1 MSLKGDDILKIGEFA
16 EKAGVT
22 VKTLLHYDKIG
33 LLNPPQKTDSGYRV
47 YCDEDFQILQQIV
60 TLKFVG
66 FSLNEIGDIL
76 NNTKGDIESIIN
88 FQKTALE
95 EKKKHLEAVITV
107 FEKAQNQIKEKGFL
121 EVAKLTDII
130 KITNMEC
137 KVKEQYSTAEN
148 FNLRCSL
155 HSYNINKIDWSEW
168 CFNQM
173 HFPKKARILELGCGT
188 GAFWSKNSN
197 FLSDDWKI
205 ILTDLSSGMLHNTK
219 ENLKE
224 TVHNFTY
231 EEIDAQNLP
240 YEDESFDVIIA
251 NSMLYFVPDIEKAL
265 SEIKRVLVKD
275 GTFYATTSS
284 RQSMWELNELV
295 KNFDA
300 KLGLHDNGM
309 CYRFNLEEGYLLL
322 KKFFDEINTEVFEG
336 KIIVDQVEPIVNY
349 KASTIKG
356 SSVLVGEKKQEFS
369 KYIEDYLK
377 KNGPLSITTKGG
389 IFKARK

>member
-1 MSLKGDDILKIGEFA
+1 MILKGDDILKIGEFA

-33 LLNPPQKTDSGYRV
+33 LLKPSQKTDSGYRV
-47 YCDEDFQILQQIV
+47 YCDEDFQTLQQIV

-66 FSLNEIGDIL
+66 FSLNEIGEIL
-76 NNTKGDIESIIN
+76 NNAKGDLESIIN

-95 EKKKHLEAVITV
+95 EKKKHIEAVITA
-107 FEKAQNQIKEKGFL
+107 FEKAQNQIKENGFL
-121 EVAKLTDII
+121 EVARFTDII

-137 KVKEQYSTAEN
+137 KVKEQYSTPEN
-148 FNLRCSL
+148 FNLRCKL
-155 HSYNINKIDWSEW
+155 HSYNINKTDWNNW
-168 CFNQM
+168 CFNEM

-188 GAFWSKNSN
+188 GVFWKKNGDNIMDNWSIT
-197 FLSDDWKI
+197 LSD
-205 ILTDLSSGMLHNTK
+205 LSKGMLQSAK
-219 ENLKE
+219 ENLEK
-224 TVHNFTY
+224 TNHKFIY
-231 EEIDAQNLP
+231 KEIDAQHIP

-251 NSMLYFVPDIEKAL
+251 NSMLYFVPDIEKAI
-265 SEIKRVLVKD
+265 SEIKRVLVKG

-284 RQSMWELNELV
+284 RQSMWQLNELI

-322 KKFFDEINTEVFEG
+322 KKYFDEINTEIFEG

-356 SSVLVGEKKQEFS
+356 SSVLVGEKKEEFS
-369 KYIEDYLK
+369 KYVEDYLK
-377 KNGPLSITTKGG
+377 KNGNLSITTKGG
-389 IFKARK
+389 ILKARK